1 MKLLTRA
8 FCATGLALLAS
19 VVTLNASAQAPYPS
33 QAITMVVP
41 QAPGGTNDIVARLIA
56 AELAQELKQSVV
68 VTNRPG
74 AGGNIG
80 TEQVKRATP
89 DGYTILM
96 TVNSAQAIN
105 PALYKSVGFDPVKDF
120 TPITTIGSVPNVL
133 LVHPTFPA
141 KTLDEFIALIK
152 ANPGKYQYASA
163 GNGTVNHLLGAMLDQ
178 MAGLKME
185 HIPYKG
191 VGPAMVDV
199 LGGQVPIVFASLP
212 SALSNIREGKL
223 RALAVSTEKRSP
235 ALPDVPAIAER
246 IPGFSGELWIALFG
260 VAGTPPE
267 IIDTLYRTTARVMQK
282 PSTQQ
287 KLADQGVELAFDT
300 PDQLRDRLAGELV
313 KWRKIVEASGA
324 RVD

>member
-1 MKLLTRA
+1 MTLFTRA
-8 FCATGLALLAS
+8 FCRASLALLA
-19 VVTLNASAQAPYPS
+19 TAAPLAATAQSPYPN

-41 QAPGGTNDIVARLIA
+41 QSPGGTNDIVARLVA
-56 AELAQELKQSVV
+56 AELSEEFHQSVV

-89 DGYTILM
+89 DGYTVLM

-120 TPITTIGSVPNVL
+120 APITSIGSVPNVL
-133 LVHPTFPA
+133 LVHPSFPA

-178 MAGLKME
+178 MGGLKME

-212 SALSNIREGKL
+212 SALSNIRDGKL

-235 ALPDVPAIAER
+235 TLPDVPAIAER
-246 IPGFSGELWIALFG
+246 IPGFSGELVIEFFG
-260 VAGTPPE
+260 VAGTPPAVL
-267 IIDTLYRTTARVMQK
+267 DTLYRTTARVMQK
-282 PSTQQ
+282 PSAQK

-300 PDQLRDRLAGELV
+300 PEQLRERLERELV
-313 KWRKIVEASGA
+313 KWRKIVDASGA

>member
-1 MKLLTRA
+1 MTYLKRA
-8 FCATGLALLAS
+8 LCAAGLALLAPA
-19 VVTLNASAQAPYPS
+19 VALNAVAQSSYPS

-41 QAPGGTNDIVARLIA
+41 QSPGGTNDIVARLIA
-56 AELAQELKQSVV
+56 VELAQEFKQSVV
-68 VTNRPG
+68 VSNRPG

-89 DGYTILM
+89 DGYTVLM

-105 PALYKSVGFDPVKDF
+105 PALYKSVGFDPVRDF
-120 TPITTIGSVPNVL
+120 APITSIGSVPNVL
-133 LVHPTFPA
+133 LVHPSFPA

-235 ALPDVPAIAER
+235 TLPDVPAIAER
-246 IPGFSGELWIALFG
+246 IPGFGGELWIEFFG

-267 IIDTLYRTTARVMQK
+267 VLDTLYRMTARVMQK

-300 PDQLRDRLAGELV
+300 PDQLRERLERELV